1 MLLSDVQRT
10 VDEFV
15 ADVACPS
22 CNNLFSREDV
32 SAILAAWEDP
42 DELIDHLRI
51 QHELV
56 CGEFM
61 VRREDYCDD
70 C

>member
-1 MLLSDVQRT
+1 MLLPDVQRV

-32 SAILAAWEDP
+32 SAILAEWEDP
-42 DELIDHLRI
+42 DELMDHLRI

-56 CGEFM
+56 CRGFM
-61 VRREDYCDD
+61 VRREDAYDD
-70 C
+70 W